1 MVLVV
6 SEEGEVGL
14 SVTHNVLPVGDLW
27 ELLLVVLH
35 VDVLQNYI
43 ARYLIVEG
51 PLVTLVGRV
60 DELWPQVNLKGR
72 LEEE

>member
-6 SEEGEVGL
+6 SEEREVGL
-14 SVTHNVLPVGDLW
+14 NVTHNVLPVGDLW

-43 ARYLIVEG
+43 AGYLIVEG
-51 PLVTLVGRV
+51 PLVTLVGGV

>member
-43 ARYLIVEG
+43 VRYLIVEG

-60 DELWPQVNLKGR
+60 DELWSQVNLKGR